1 MCQHMLIVISYI
13 HQDFFASLAK
23 AIHQPLPLMKHSSYF
38 FTGRDKYLQEL
49 RDYFS
54 SHTGEKRKIFLLY
67 GLGGIGKTQICLKFI
82 EKNYGL

>member
-1 MCQHMLIVISYI
+1 
-13 HQDFFASLAK
+13 
-23 AIHQPLPLMKHSSYF
+23 MKHSTYF

-54 SHTGEKRKIFLLY
+54 SSTGEKRKTFLLY

-82 EKNYGL
+82 EENYGL